1 MVIYMFR
8 LEHCFGIR
16 RCDRAKS
23 KDHRTYSINNV
34 QIAQNVLTQ
43 STLQNS
49 IRKKKLISNER

>member
-1 MVIYMFR
+1 MFR